1 MRRDAATTRPPARPV
16 NTTVI
21 FKPTLYS
28 DLQPDK
34 TALDRWHLQL
44 QLHPVVA
51 VIVTLPH
58 LTGRKPREQLS
69 RGGTTDQRVRHEIDW
84 IGEAA
89 AELLP
94 SSTVAAKDCR
104 LGVVGVGLDAR
115 RDRDIPAVRTHW
127 VGGDGPAVPP
137 VQSRRSP
144 PGRPCVG
151 GVSAAAIAAL
161 IEPTGNA
168 GVCRQLMAVAH
179 GAATVV
185 LPRAAPVGR
194 THNCS
199 SLDAGQDE
207 VRIIRR
213 ERQAADISLKGSLSR
228 REPEPAREDVAEP
241 CQLPP
246 APAPIIAD
254 ENACGLCTGVEPPGD
269 ERADHDLFHDPPFEP
284 GMPPG
289 PAGIVAAQDSVALGA
304 GVDVL
309 LCMWIRGNAAHVKSR
324 GHVLDVTVL
333 QLSPG
338 KTCRSGREKRRSHRT
353 D

>member
-1 MRRDAATTRPPARPV
+1 MKSIGSGRPPPSFCQAPPLPRK
-16 NTTVI
+16 I
-21 FKPTLYS
+21 A
-28 DLQPDK
+28 
-34 TALDRWHLQL
+34 ALAWSVWAWMPGETETYQ
-44 QLHPVVA
+44 QSE
-51 VIVTLPH
+51 
-58 LTGRKPREQLS
+58 LTGSEATAQPYLLS
-69 RGGTTDQRVRHEIDW
+69 SPDGRRQ
-84 IGEAA
+84 
-89 AELLP
+89 
-94 SSTVAAKDCR
+94 VA
-104 LGVVGVGLDAR
+104 
-115 RDRDIPAVRTHW
+115 PASV
-127 VGGDGPAVPP
+127 
-137 VQSRRSP
+137 
-144 PGRPCVG
+144 
-151 GVSAAAIAAL
+151 GVSAAAVAAL

-213 ERQAADISLKGSLSR
+213 ERQAADISLKGSLGR

-269 ERADHDLFHDPPFEP
+269 ERADHDRFHDPPFEP

-338 KTCRSGREKRRSHRT
+338 KTCRSGREKRG
-353 D
+353 DY